1 LYCTVVENILV
12 YFFVIAG
19 LGFPLYFTRI
29 QSIFVSIYS
38 TYLEQMYDSLYE
50 LSKPE
55 LLKAYE
61 FGLRIAGL
69 ILGWFIL
76 LFFVELVIRCV
87 TYLCL
92 VAARVA
98 LGKRTTT
105 TARKGDDTVD
115 PCKVDLVE
123 GTTVQ

>member
-1 LYCTVVENILV
+1 MYL
-12 YFFVIAG
+12 FVIAG
-19 LGFPLYFTRI
+19 LGFPLYFARI
-29 QSIFVSIYS
+29 QSILVSIYS
-38 TYLEQMYDSLYE
+38 TYVEQMYDSLYE

-92 VAARVA
+92 VAVRIA
-98 LGKRTTT
+98 LGTRTTT
-105 TARKGDDTVD
+105 TTTTSKGDDNTAD
-115 PCKVDLVE
+115 QTSADALVE
-123 GTTVQ
+123 EVPVQ

>member
-1 LYCTVVENILV
+1 MYL
-12 YFFVIAG
+12 FVIAG
-19 LGFPLYFTRI
+19 LGFPLYFARI
-29 QSIFVSIYS
+29 QSILLSIYS
-38 TYLEQMYDSLYE
+38 TYVEQMYDSLYE

-92 VAARVA
+92 VAVRIA
-98 LGKRTTT
+98 LRTRTTT
-105 TARKGDDTVD
+105 TTTTTSKGDDNTAD
-115 PCKVDLVE
+115 QTSADTLVE
-123 GTTVQ
+123 EIPVQ

>member
-1 LYCTVVENILV
+1 
-12 YFFVIAG
+12 
-19 LGFPLYFTRI
+19 
-29 QSIFVSIYS
+29 
-38 TYLEQMYDSLYE
+38 MYDSLYE

-76 LFFVELVIRCV
+76 LFSVELVIRCV

-92 VAARVA
+92 VSARIA
-98 LGKRTTT
+98 ITN
-105 TARKGDDTVD
+105 TASKGDDIADKPRVNAF
-115 PCKVDLVE
+115 VE
-123 GTTVQ
+123 EVPVQ

>member
-1 LYCTVVENILV
+1 
-12 YFFVIAG
+12 
-19 LGFPLYFTRI
+19 
-29 QSIFVSIYS
+29 
-38 TYLEQMYDSLYE
+38 MYDSLYE

-76 LFFVELVIRCV
+76 LFSVELVIRCV

-92 VAARVA
+92 VSARIA
-98 LGKRTTT
+98 TRAITNTTS
-105 TARKGDDTVD
+105 KGDDTAEKPRVD
-115 PCKVDLVE
+115 AFVE
-123 GTTVQ
+123 EVPVQ

>member
-1 LYCTVVENILV
+1 MYL
-12 YFFVIAG
+12 FVIAG
-19 LGFPLYFTRI
+19 LGFPLYFARI
-29 QSIFVSIYS
+29 QSILVSIYS
-38 TYLEQMYDSLYE
+38 TYVEQMYDSLYE

-92 VAARVA
+92 VAVRIA
-98 LGKRTTT
+98 LRTRTTT
-105 TARKGDDTVD
+105 TSTTTSKGDDNTAD
-115 PCKVDLVE
+115 QTSADILVE
-123 GTTVQ
+123 EIPVQ